1 MLVHRKGESLPQL
14 LERLD
19 LAVGK
24 ALHDEIYT
32 DEINSPSAT

>member
-1 MLVHRKGESLPQL
+1 MLIRCKGESLPQL
-14 LERLD
+14 LEQLD

-32 DEINSPSAT
+32 DESNNPSAT